1 MTVPQR
7 HGFRWDVTAT
17 EGHAMT
23 ATTPTSTGR
32 PRRIEVE
39 EFFADPEFS
48 GASISP
54 DGNRIAY
61 LAPKYGRTQVWVRG
75 IDDDH
80 DDAVCVTHDERR
92 GIKTYYWTD
101 DPRWLLYRQ
110 DTDGNEDWHIYRVDL
125 DAPEEP
131 ALDLTPMAP
140 GSRVVGAG
148 MMRTEPGHLLVG
160 MNPDPMVFGL
170 YMIDVG
176 TGATTLVRE
185 QPADSAAGTVF
196 GRDTEERFFSR
207 QADNGDHE
215 FYAIDEA
222 TGERRLLLRL
232 TGPEY
237 PIGPYPMFPSADG
250 EALIIGMFQ
259 DDADEL
265 RLIRIDRTGEQT
277 VVAALPGRNLCTMGW
292 ATEDFGY
299 PESVFLSRRTGEVIA
314 ARFVGDRPII
324 EPVDDHF
331 AQVYA
336 ELSKLSDGVIDA
348 VSSDDAE
355 QRWVVSFLHDRD
367 PGATYFYDHA
377 TGESRLLFRAHP
389 SLDPAD
395 LAPMTAVH
403 FTARDGLPLHGFL
416 TLPVGVEPQ
425 RLPLVLLVHGGPWA
439 HDLWRYS
446 NEAQLLANRG
456 YAVLQVNFR
465 GSTGYG
471 RRHITSAIKQ
481 LAGTMQDDLI
491 DAAGW
496 AVDQGYADPDRIAI
510 FGGSYGGYATLV
522 GVTFTPDYFAAAVDY
537 VGVSSLLNFIGDL
550 PPFVRPHLQNNWI
563 AYAGDPEDP
572 EQAAD
577 MRARSPIEK
586 VDEIRTPL
594 LVLQG
599 ANDVRVRQSESDAIV
614 DSLRARGVPVEYF
627 VAQDE
632 GHHFTNPENLFTM
645 YRLIDEHFDRHL
657 RAGKGARIT
666 PSA

>member
-1 MTVPQR
+1 
-7 HGFRWDVTAT
+7 
-17 EGHAMT
+17 MT
-23 ATTPTSTGR
+23 ATTPTGTQQ

-54 DGNRIAY
+54 DGARIAY
-61 LAPKYGRTQVWVRG
+61 LAPEYGRTQVWVRG
-75 IDDDH
+75 IDETH
-80 DDAVCVTHDERR
+80 DEAVCVTHDQRR

-125 DAPEEP
+125 HAPGEP
-131 ALDLTPMAP
+131 ALDLTPMGP
-140 GSRVVGAG
+140 GSRVVGADV
-148 MMRTEPGHLLVG
+148 MRTKPGHLLAA

-170 YMIDVG
+170 YTIEIA
-176 TGATTLVRE
+176 TGERTLVRE
-185 QPADSAAGTVF
+185 QPADSLEGTAF
-196 GRDTEERFFSR
+196 GRETEQNFYAR
-207 QADNGDHE
+207 QAENGDHE
-215 FYAIDEA
+215 LYAIDA
-222 TGERRLLLRL
+222 SGERRLLLRL
-232 TGPEY
+232 NGPDY
-237 PIGPYPMFPSADG
+237 PIGPYPMFPTPDG
-250 EALIIGMFQ
+250 EGLMIGMYQ
-259 DDADEL
+259 DGVDEG
-265 RLIRIDRTGEQT
+265 RLIRVDHSGEQT
-277 VVAALPGRNLCTMGW
+277 VVAALPGHSLCTMGW
-292 ATEDFGY
+292 ASEDFGY
-299 PESVFLSRRTGEVIA
+299 PETVFLSRRTGEVIA
-314 ARFVGDRPII
+314 ARFVGDRPIVVPI
-324 EPVDDHF
+324 DPHF
-331 AQVYA
+331 TEVYA
-336 ELSKLSDGVIDA
+336 ALSQLSDGVIDA

-367 PGATYFYDHA
+367 PGVTYFYDHA

-389 SLDPAD
+389 ALDPAD

-403 FTARDGLPLHGFL
+403 LTARDGLPLHGFL
-416 TLPVGVEPQ
+416 TLPIGVEPQ
-425 RLPLVLLVHGGPWA
+425 GLPLVLLVHGGPWA
-439 HDLWRYS
+439 HDLWRYN
-446 NEAQLLANRG
+446 NEVQFLVNRG

-471 RRHITSAIKQ
+471 RKHITSAIKQ

-491 DAAGW
+491 DAADW
-496 AVDQGYADPDRIAI
+496 AVARGYADPDRIAI
-510 FGGSYGGYATLV
+510 YGGSYGGYATLV

-537 VGVSSLLNFIGDL
+537 VGVSSLLAFIGDL
-550 PPFVRPHLQNNWI
+550 PPFVRPHIQNSWI
-563 AYAGDPEDP
+563 AYAGDPDDP

-586 VDEIRTPL
+586 VDAIRTPL

-614 DSLRARGVPVEYF
+614 ESLRGRGVPVEYF

-645 YRLIDEHFDRHL
+645 YRLIEEHFERHL
-657 RAGKGARIT
+657 RPGKTGAGTGGTVT